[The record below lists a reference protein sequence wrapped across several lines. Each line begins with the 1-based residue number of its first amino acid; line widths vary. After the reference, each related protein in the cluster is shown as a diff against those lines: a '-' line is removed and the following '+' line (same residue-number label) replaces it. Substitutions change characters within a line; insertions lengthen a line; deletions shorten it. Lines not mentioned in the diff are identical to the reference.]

1 MLEEGWDLGAGGYL
15 GEESGLLHGNKDCEY
30 KEPPTPTLVPHPSP
44 VLYLLLQTGIQ
55 SLALAWH
62 HRVLTRNR

>member
-44 VLYLLLQTGIQ
+44 VLHVCCCRLGFSDLPLPGITGF
-55 SLALAWH
+55 
-62 HRVLTRNR
+62 